1 MFNKKFCMAV
11 AGLVIVSLSVTGCSE
26 MFSNPMKYVLSQG
39 GAGQE
44 QTEQQND
51 TESSG
56 TGTSSDEEAS
66 SQQDNSDGIYIFGTD
81 EVSDYSMT
89 NMLKISNE
97 INENISDDKTK
108 GIVLIGD
115 ERYMD
120 YIAYFI
126 SLTVEES
133 MPLVIMKKMDDDTVQ
148 AELISQVKSYIN
160 GDSTS
165 LPEDCVLN
173 ENSQDV
179 YDLSDCKA
187 LPDVDIVYDYPGKN
201 VDDVSKNIYIN
212 DGTVVVS
219 SMNNAALSDDMST
232 VILQNNIGPIVITC
246 SSDALESG
254 SLPDYGDNVYYTDM
268 DPLKARILLTLMLN
282 NKSDS
287 DSIKKV
293 FMDGR
298 I

>member
-1 MFNKKFCMAV
+1 MFNKKLCMAV
-11 AGLVIVSLSVTGCSE
+11 SGLVIASLSVTGCSA
-26 MFSNPMKYVLSQG
+26 MFSNPMEYVLSQDE
-39 GAGQE
+39 AGQE
-44 QTEQQND
+44 QTETQKD

-81 EVSDYSMT
+81 EVSNYSLT

-115 ERYMD
+115 EQYMD
-120 YIAYFI
+120 YISYFI
-126 SLTVEES
+126 SLTVEDS
-133 MPLVIMKKMDDDTVQ
+133 KPLVIMKKSDDDTAQ
-148 AELISQVKSYIN
+148 AELISQVKSFIN
-160 GDSTS
+160 GGTDS
-165 LPEDCVLN
+165 LPEGCVIN
-173 ENSQDV
+173 RNSQDV
-179 YDLSDCKA
+179 YDISDSKA

-201 VDDVSKNIYIN
+201 VDDISKNIYIN

-219 SMNNAALSDDMST
+219 SMNNAALSDDMGT
-232 VILQNNIGPIVITC
+232 VISQNNIGSVVVIC

-268 DPLKARILLTLMLN
+268 EPLKARILLTFLLN

-293 FMDGR
+293 LTDGR
-298 I
+298 M